1 MFDMQQKLNLRET
14 MQNFKNSK
22 NAIDKKLN

>member
-22 NAIDKKLN
+22 NATDKKLK

>member
-22 NAIDKKLN
+22 NAVDKKLN

>member
-14 MQNFKNSK
+14 VQNFKNSK